1 MGAGSSQITRPA
13 PAKASGGGM
22 GAPEKRRAKVSVI
35 DWLRENVFSVAIVAM
50 LLWLIAAPLSLV
62 INMSFRQGS
71 PANPGEFTLEHYS
84 AVYGDS
90 LTYTTLGNTVV
101 YAAAVTAISL
111 GLAAACAWLIERT
124 DMPGRN
130 FAWVAMLIPMA
141 MPGLLSAMAWILLA
155 SPQIGVLNVAVRSVL
170 GLFGVELES
179 GPFNIYSLAGMIW
192 VEGIKGTSTLF
203 LMIVGAF
210 RLMDPALEGAATMSG
225 ATKLQTLRR
234 VTLPLML
241 PAILAAAIYAFLGNL
256 EDFDTPL
263 LLGLPA
269 NVFIL
274 PTLIY
279 FKAYV
284 SPASSWGIA
293 SAYTSIFLVLMFAL
307 IVFYYR
313 VVVTRS
319 RRFATVS
326 GKGFRPQKI
335 KLGIWRWPAFG
346 VILAFFTFSML
357 LPLAILV
364 YSSLVPVY
372 VGWSMDSVRSFSFAN
387 YVEVFND
394 PKIARATI
402 NTLIIGI
409 STATVTMVLALGVSW
424 AVIRGRTRGRSAMDA
439 MAFAPNAIPAVAL
452 GFGMV
457 IFYLN
462 PALRW
467 LSIYG
472 TLTII
477 VIALATKYLAY
488 TTRLGNSALL
498 QISSELEEAALVS
511 GAGRFRAFARVTFP
525 LVLPTLLA
533 GWIWVAAHAF
543 RNLTFPL
550 LLATPGTETI
560 ALRMYVYWERFADFP
575 LTSAMGVLLIGV
587 LLLFALLSRRL
598 IVEGIG
604 R

>member
-1 MGAGSSQITRPA
+1 MA
-13 PAKASGGGM
+13 PA
-22 GAPEKRRAKVSVI
+22 
-35 DWLRENVFSVAIVAM
+35 DWVRKNGFSVAVGAL
-50 LLWLIAAPLSLV
+50 LLWLIAAPLTFL
-62 INMSFRQGS
+62 INMSFRRGN
-71 PANPGEFTLEHYS
+71 PANPGEFTLSNYDR
-84 AVYGDS
+84 VYGQS
-90 LTYTTLGNTVV
+90 ITYTALSNTVI

-124 DMPGRN
+124 DMPFRN
-130 FAWVAMLIPMA
+130 FAWVVMLIPMA
-141 MPGLLSAMAWILLA
+141 MPGMLSAMSWILLS
-155 SPQIGVLNVAVRSVL
+155 SPQIGVLNVFLRAVL
-170 GLFGVELES
+170 GFVGINLDS
-179 GPFNIYSLAGMIW
+179 GPFNIYSLGGMIW

-210 RLMDPALEGAATMSG
+210 RLMDPSLEAAATMSG
-225 ATKLQTLRR
+225 ATKWQTLRR

-279 FKAYV
+279 FTAYV
-284 SPASSWGIA
+284 SPASSWGVA
-293 SAYTSIFLVLMFAL
+293 SAYTSIFLLLMVAL
-307 IVFYYR
+307 IIFYYK
-313 VVVTRS
+313 VVVKRA

-326 GKGFRPQKI
+326 GKGFRPQRI
-335 KLGIWRWPAFG
+335 KLGRWRWPAFG
-346 VILAFFTFSML
+346 LIFGFFLFSML

-364 YSSLVPVY
+364 YASLVPVY
-372 VGWSMDSVRSFSFAN
+372 VGWSMESVRSFSFAS
-387 YVEVFND
+387 YIEVFND
-394 PKIARATI
+394 TRIIRATI
-402 NTLIIGI
+402 NTLVIGI
-409 STATVTMVLALGVSW
+409 STATITMVLALAVSW
-424 AVIRGRTRGRSAMDA
+424 AVIRGRTRGRVVMDA

-457 IFYLN
+457 VFYLS

-488 TTRLGNSALL
+488 TTRLGNSAFL
-498 QISSELEEAALVS
+498 QVSSELEEAAIVA
-511 GAGRFRAFARVTFP
+511 GAGRFRAFTRVTFP
-525 LVLPTLLA
+525 LLIPTLFA
-533 GWIWVAAHAF
+533 GWLWVAAHAL

-550 LLATPGTETI
+550 LLGTPGTETI
-560 ALRMYVYWERFADFP
+560 ALRMYIYWERFANFP
-575 LTSAMGVLLIGV
+575 LTSAMGVLLILV
-587 LLLFALLSRRL
+587 LMAFALISRK
-598 IVEGIG
+598 IVAQGMAK
-604 R
+604 